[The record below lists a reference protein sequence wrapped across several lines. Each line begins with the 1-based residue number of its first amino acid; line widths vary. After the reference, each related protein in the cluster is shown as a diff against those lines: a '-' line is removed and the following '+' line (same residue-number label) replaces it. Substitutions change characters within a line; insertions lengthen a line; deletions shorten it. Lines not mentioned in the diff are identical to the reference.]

1 MKASFDE
8 KRIALSLTLM
18 RNPMKL
24 YRNIALGLTGI
35 LIVALLSAYLF
46 VRFRSIEGK
55 HEVQPRT
62 VDLTSSNPSEGARIA
77 AMVCQHC
84 HLGSDGTMSGGL
96 VADASAFG
104 EVYAPNITQHAEFGI
119 GQYTP
124 GEIDYLIRTGIKRNG
139 GFAPPW
145 MPNSPLLAQS
155 DMAHLIAWL
164 QSDRPEV
171 QPSQT
176 VQPKTRPSML
186 ARALAAFAFKP
197 IPYNDKSPAVPPAS
211 TDKIA
216 FGGYLANARYGCY
229 HCHSA
234 DFATNDLMVPER
246 SKGFY
251 QGGNTLTNEEG
262 EKITAPNL
270 TPHPDGLGSWSEAD
284 FAKALRQAQRKDGTM
299 LRYPMRPYALLTDEE
314 ISAIYAYL
322 THLPQAAGN

>member
-1 MKASFDE
+1 MKIVW
-8 KRIALSLTLM
+8 K
-18 RNPMKL
+18 
-24 YRNIALGLTGI
+24 I
-35 LIVALLSAYLF
+35 LLILFGVGVVAVLSALAY
-46 VRFRSIEGK
+46 VRFRDMEGK
-55 HEVQPRT
+55 HPVEPRT
-62 VDLTSSNPSEGARIA
+62 LDLSASDPGEGARIA

-104 EVYAPNITQHAEFGI
+104 EVYAPNITQHPENGI
-119 GQYTP
+119 GDYTP

-139 GFAPPW
+139 GYAPPW

-164 QSDRPEV
+164 KSDRPEV
-171 QPSQT
+171 QPSEV
-176 VQPKTRPSML
+176 VQPKTRPNML
-186 ARALAAFAFKP
+186 ARALAAFAFQP
-197 IPYNDKSPAVPPAS
+197 IPYNDNAPAQPPAS
-211 TDKIA
+211 SDKIA

-251 QGGNTLTNEEG
+251 QGGNQLTDEAG

-270 TPHPDGLGSWSEAD
+270 TPHPDGLGGWSEAD
-284 FAKALRQAQRKDGTM
+284 FAKALRQAQRQDGTM
-299 LRYPMRPYALLTDEE
+299 LRYPMRPYALLADEE